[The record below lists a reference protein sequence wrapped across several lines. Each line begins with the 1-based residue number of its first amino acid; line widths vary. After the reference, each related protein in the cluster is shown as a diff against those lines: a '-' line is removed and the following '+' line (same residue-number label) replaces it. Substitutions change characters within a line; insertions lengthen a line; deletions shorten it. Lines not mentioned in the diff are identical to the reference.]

1 MADNKEDAE
10 LLDPNISP
18 SKQNKVGVKKV
29 NNWPLII
36 MFIGVG
42 LFLLIMM
49 LVGIDRAEQQDL
61 RNNSTAKTKER
72 FAGDTS
78 THAEAIIQGRTNGFT
93 PAQDGEELGDDLS
106 SSNLPNDND
115 IASEDSNDEQL
126 DPEVAAIVANS
137 KSLPNQRP
145 TGDENQLEELK
156 RQMRQDKLKQLK
168 DAVRLSSNLS
178 IQAGSSGGS
187 SQYGISSRSS
197 VNNTR
202 NGRLNQLEEI
212 NRQLDSTKA
221 LLARDPIEQYK
232 QTLAQIQN
240 NGLVNSS
247 GSAPASTPMALVDD
261 SQASNTNG
269 AYNQFDGQNSR
280 WNLNSKVEKPKS
292 PFQLHAGF
300 VIPALMI
307 TGVNSDLAGQI
318 MGQVSQNVY
327 DSVTG
332 EHLLIPQGSRLV
344 GTYNSKVAFGQER
357 VMVAWQRIL
366 FPDGKSMDIGSMQGA
381 DSAGYSGFKDLV
393 NHHFWRV
400 FGSAIMMSVI
410 TAAAELSQSDDSD
423 DSNKERSALNEA
435 LGQQLGQAAA
445 QMIMRNLNIAPT
457 IEVRSGY
464 RFNVMVSK
472 DMVFTR
478 PYQSYDY

>member
-1 MADNKEDAE
+1 
-10 LLDPNISP
+10 
-18 SKQNKVGVKKV
+18 
-29 NNWPLII
+29 
-36 MFIGVG
+36 
-42 LFLLIMM
+42 M
-49 LVGIDRAEQQDL
+49 LVRNATIADL
-61 RNNSTAKTKER
+61 PTVYRMAWDGYKELKDV
-72 FAGDTS
+72 AP
-78 THAEAIIQGRTNGFT
+78 EAVDPDLLWNWVLKAHTQA
-93 PAQDGEELGDDLS
+93 PQVLLEKDGEIIGFWGLCTVRAAWSYDYVLADYMFYI
-106 SSNLPNDND
+106 LPEHRSMK
-115 IASEDSNDEQL
+115 A
-126 DPEVAAIVANS
+126 
-137 KSLPNQRP
+137 
-145 TGDENQLEELK
+145 T
-156 RQMRQDKLKQLK
+156 KQLK

-280 WNLNSKVEKPKS
+280 WDLNSKVEKPKS

-410 TAAAELSQSDDSD
+410 TAAAELSQDDDND